1 MRDTNYER
9 SLNTGSNPLGT
20 PRSAPGVQAGIPV
33 AYAAALYGLGAR
45 QPGPLRPLLRHR
57 AVPLGQKVHP
67 GAKHPAPST
76 HRQVLEPLPLE
87 RAMLL
92 VPSDSTYPDAHAPGY
107 FYSIP

>member
-1 MRDTNYER
+1 MR
-9 SLNTGSNPLGT
+9 
-20 PRSAPGVQAGIPV
+20 

-92 VPSDSTYPDAHAPGY
+92 VPSDSTYPTLTLHDGAEPKISQRHLARGCATW
-107 FYSIP
+107 